1 LVSQGFDFTKVF
13 SKGISFMSKEN
24 EEKARTKVMKLIED
38 KKVPR
43 GLIYPSNNKDHAE
56 QIDRIM

>member
-1 LVSQGFDFTKVF
+1 MEKKIKEREYAQKV
-13 SKGISFMSKEN
+13 IKEN

-56 QIDRIM
+56 QIDKIM